1 MTTHRNTVA
10 TAGVVTIL
18 LLVASAGA
26 EPMSIGV
33 NFFRKTT
40 VDSTSNPGLVPGDN
54 WNNVSTAVGTT
65 RNLHDDSR
73 DVTPADVTVVSGRSW
88 NGFGAGTTDNAGFNR
103 MVRDGVFGSGAGD
116 KDDQVGISFAQIP
129 YAIYDVYVFTQSR
142 TTNGSALSI
151 TLGDTTYYYT
161 TDGHSVANEMKQITS
176 KKSEAPTKG
185 GAYAL
190 FRNVSGDSFVVKTGG
205 SRTGVIANQIFG
217 IHIVNASKS
226 LAVDSH
232 SAPITTTAFFS
243 QYCMKCH
250 GPQKHKGD
258 VRLDQIGSSVT
269 GDNHKLWENVV
280 HNIQRGDMPPEDETQ
295 PSRRQRQAFLKQ
307 ALSMLERYEAD
318 SQVAEDPLLRLTNQQ
333 IAHSLQDL
341 LGTPTHIA
349 DRLIRDPIDKHGFSI
364 QNELDLSGAHLLL
377 YADLLDEVLQEVFPD
392 NLTPPDNVFRVTG
405 NDWEKC
411 HWAGD
416 NFLYRNLRR
425 LYEGPD
431 WLGDKFRIP
440 IPPKHEFRMYLRDNR
455 GSGRFRVGLTVRN
468 EPPAN
473 GGPQVPQELGIYLCQ
488 GGDLPYKLV
497 RAIQVPVKEGPQHF
511 EMFGS
516 LADHLGTSTR
526 RIVKDDR
533 SPGYWLSFRT
543 LTIMN
548 HNELNGY
555 RLPRRH
561 LSTDP
566 IFLVRADDQWIKAF
580 GNKPG
585 LRASVNGNNGRHGNE
600 GPSPGEGGGA
610 AVYPDAMKSHGHA
623 IIERVEFEVPYHA
636 SWPPP
641 VAKPFL
647 KDGRILRESLKAG
660 LKQFAARA
668 WRRPLDAKDTIYIEL
683 LCEKEQVAGRSGTA
697 ALRNVVKTILLDSK
711 FLFLNNSDR
720 HELASRLS
728 YFLWNGPPDDR
739 LIAAV
744 GSRTPITD
752 DVVKRE
758 VDRLL
763 ADKRSERFVSDFVGQ
778 WIDFRAF
785 DAVAIDPNYYPRFKN
800 TRLGV
805 RTKEHMKLESVAFF
819 SEILHRNLSCMNFL
833 ESDFVMLNDMMAEH
847 YGVPPVHTARF
858 VRAPALKTRGGG
870 ILTQGSFL
878 LGHSNGQDAHAIKRG
893 VWLRGRL
900 LGDPPADPPP
910 EIPGLEEQPS
920 DGKPQGREL
929 SIKKK
934 FDRHLATGTTCYD
947 CHKDIDPWGIAMEG
961 FDAVGLPRTRIVG
974 AGLVMKD
981 VAIAGRPVNG
991 LLPLKQYLFEK
1002 HRDDFSRGV
1011 TQHMLS
1017 YALGRP
1023 LTYRDEQQ
1031 IADLQAVFKK
1041 SGYQMRSLIHAI
1053 ATSPD
1058 FGADRIKEPHRG
1070 NNK

>member
-1 MTTHRNTVA
+1 MAAHRNTVA
-10 TAGVVTIL
+10 SASVAIIL
-18 LLVASAGA
+18 LLVASVGA
-26 EPMSIGV
+26 EPVSIGV
-33 NFFRKTT
+33 NFFQKTT
-40 VDSTSNPGLVPGDN
+40 VDSTSSPGLVHGEN

-73 DVTPADVTVVSGRSW
+73 DTTPADVTVVSGRSW
-88 NGFGAGTTDNAGFNR
+88 NGFGAGTTGNPGFNR
-103 MVRDGVFGSGAGD
+103 IVSDGVFGSGAGD
-116 KDDQVGISFAQIP
+116 NDDQVGISFAQIP

-142 TTNGSALSI
+142 TTNDSALSV

-161 TDGHSVANEMKQITS
+161 TDGHSVANEMKQIAS
-176 KKSEAPTKG
+176 KTPGAPTKG
-185 GAYAL
+185 GSYAL
-190 FRNVSGDSFVVKTGG
+190 FRNVSGDSFAIKTGG
-205 SRTGVIANQIFG
+205 SRTGVISNQIFG
-217 IHIVNASKS
+217 VHIVASS
-226 LAVDSH
+226 NIPLAIGRP
-232 SAPITTTAFFS
+232 PITTTAFFS
-243 QYCMKCH
+243 QHCVKCH

-258 VRLDQIGSSVT
+258 VRLDQIGSGVS

-280 HNIQRGDMPPEDETQ
+280 HNIQRGDMPPKDETQ
-295 PSRRQRQAFLKQ
+295 PSRRHRQAFLKQ
-307 ALSMLERYEAD
+307 AMSMLERHNAD
-318 SQVAEDPLLRLTNQQ
+318 NQIENDPLLRLTNQQ

-341 LGTPTHIA
+341 LGTATHIA
-349 DRLIRDPIDKHGFSI
+349 DRLIRDPVDKHGFSR
-364 QNELDLSGAHLLL
+364 QNDLDLSGSHLLL
-377 YADLLDEVLQEVFPD
+377 YADLLNEMLQEVFPD
-392 NLTPPDNVFRVTG
+392 NLTPSDNVFRVTG

-416 NFLYRNLRR
+416 NFLYRGLRR

-431 WLGDKFRIP
+431 WLADSFRIP
-440 IPPKHEFRMYLRDNR
+440 IPPKHEFRIYLRDNR
-455 GSGRFRVGLTVRN
+455 NSGRFRVGLTVRN

-473 GGPQVPQELGIYLCQ
+473 GGPRVPQELGIYLCQ

-497 RAIQVPVKEGPQHF
+497 RAIRVPAKEGAQHF
-511 EMFGS
+511 ELFGS
-516 LADHLGTSTR
+516 LADHLGTSTK

-543 LTIMN
+543 LTITN
-548 HNELNGY
+548 HNELKGY
-555 RLPRRH
+555 RLPGRH

-600 GPSPGEGGGA
+600 GGGA

-641 VAKPFL
+641 VVKPFL
-647 KDGRILRESLKAG
+647 KDGRISRESLKVG

-711 FLFLNNSDR
+711 FLYLNNSDR
-720 HELASRLS
+720 HGLASRLS

-739 LIAAV
+739 LTAAI
-744 GSRTPITD
+744 GSKTPISD

-778 WIDFRAF
+778 WIDFTAF

-847 YGVPPVHTARF
+847 YGAPPVHSARF

-870 ILTQGSFL
+870 ILAHASFL

-910 EIPGLEEQPS
+910 EVPGLEEQPS
-920 DGKPQGREL
+920 ADKPQGRQL
-929 SIKKK
+929 SIKEK

-947 CHKDIDPWGIAMEG
+947 CHKDIDHWGIAMEG
-961 FDAVGLPRTRIVG
+961 FDAVGLPRTKIVK
-974 AGLVMKD
+974 AGPVLKD
-981 VAIAGRPVNG
+981 VAIAGHAING
-991 LLPLKQYLFEK
+991 LLPLKQYLVEK
-1002 HRDDFSRGV
+1002 HLDEFSRGF

-1031 IADLQAVFKK
+1031 IANLQGAFKK

-1058 FGADRIKEPHRG
+1058 FGAGRIKESHRD

>member
-1 MTTHRNTVA
+1 V
-10 TAGVVTIL
+10 
-18 LLVASAGA
+18 
-26 EPMSIGV
+26 SIGV
-33 NFFRKTT
+33 NFFQKTT
-40 VDSTSNPGLVPGDN
+40 VNSTSNPGLVPGEN

-73 DVTPADVTVVSGRSW
+73 DTTPADVTVVSGRSW
-88 NGFGAGTTDNAGFNR
+88 NGFGAGTTGNAGFNR
-103 MVRDGVFGSGAGD
+103 MVSDGVFGSGAGD
-116 KDDQVGISFAQIP
+116 SDDQVGISFAQIP
-129 YAIYDVYVFTQSR
+129 YATYDVYVFTQSR

-151 TLGDTTYYYT
+151 TLGDTTYHYT
-161 TDGHSVANEMKQITS
+161 TDGHSIANEMKQITS
-176 KKSEAPTKG
+176 KTAGAPTKG
-185 GAYAL
+185 GSYAL
-190 FRNVSGDSFVVKTGG
+190 FRNVSGDSFVIKTGG
-205 SRTGVIANQIFG
+205 SRTGVISNQIFG
-217 IHIVNASKS
+217 VHIV
-226 LAVDSH
+226 DS
-232 SAPITTTAFFS
+232 SDIPLPSRRPPITTTAFFS

-258 VRLDQIGSSVT
+258 VRLDQIDPRVT
-269 GDNHKLWENVV
+269 GDNHKLWETIV
-280 HNIQRGDMPPEDETQ
+280 HNIQRGDMPPDEEAQ
-295 PSRRQRQAFLKQ
+295 PSRRHRQAFLTQ
-307 ALSMLERYEAD
+307 ALTMLERHEDDNQAG
-318 SQVAEDPLLRLTNQQ
+318 EDPLLRLTNQQ

-341 LGTPTHIA
+341 LGTATHIA
-349 DRLIRDPIDKHGFSI
+349 DRLIRDPVDKHGFSM
-364 QNELDLSGAHLLL
+364 QNDLDLSGPHLLL
-377 YADLLDEVLQEVFPD
+377 YADLLDEILQEVLPD
-392 NLTPPDNVFRVTG
+392 NLTPPDNVFRVVG

-416 NFLYRNLRR
+416 NFLYRGLRR

-440 IPPKHEFRMYLRDNR
+440 IPPRHEFRMYLRDNR
-455 GSGRFRVGLTVRN
+455 SSGRFRVGLTVRN
-468 EPPAN
+468 EPPGN
-473 GGPQVPQELGIYLCQ
+473 GGPRVPQELGIYLCQ

-497 RAIQVPVKEGPQHF
+497 RAIQVPAKEGAQHF
-511 EMFGS
+511 EMSGS
-516 LADHLGTSTR
+516 LADHLGISTR
-526 RIVKDDR
+526 PIVNDDR

-548 HNELNGY
+548 HNELKGY
-555 RLPRRH
+555 RLPARH

-566 IFLVRADDQWIKAF
+566 VFLVRADDQWIKAF
-580 GNKPG
+580 GNQPG

-600 GPSPGEGGGA
+600 GGGP

-647 KDGRILRESLKAG
+647 KDGLILRESLQAG
-660 LKQFAARA
+660 MKQFAARA
-668 WRRPLDAKDTIYIEL
+668 WRRPLDAKDRIYIDL

-697 ALRNVVKTILLDSK
+697 ALRNAMKTVLLDSR
-711 FLFLNNSDR
+711 FLFLINSDR
-720 HELASRLS
+720 HGLASRLS
-728 YFLWNGPPDDR
+728 CFLWNGPPDDR
-739 LIAAV
+739 LIAAFD
-744 GSRTPITD
+744 GRTPISD

-763 ADKRSERFVSDFVGQ
+763 ADKRSERFVSEFVGQ
-778 WIDFRAF
+778 WIDFTAF
-785 DAVAIDPNYYPRFKN
+785 DAVAIDPNYYPRFRN

-847 YGVPPVHTARF
+847 YGAPPVHTARF
-858 VRAPALKTRGGG
+858 VRATALKTRGGG

-900 LGDPPADPPP
+900 LGNPPADPPP
-910 EIPGLEEQPS
+910 EVPGLTEQPS
-920 DGKPQGREL
+920 AGTLQGRQL
-929 SIKKK
+929 SIKEK
-934 FDRHLATGTTCYD
+934 FDRHLTTGTTCYD

-961 FDAVGLPRTRIVG
+961 FDAVGLPRTKIVK
-974 AGLVMKD
+974 AGPVLKD
-981 VAIAGRPVNG
+981 VAIAGHAVNG
-991 LLPLKQYLFEK
+991 LLPLKQHLLKK
-1002 HRDDFSRGV
+1002 HRDDFSRGF

-1023 LTYRDEQQ
+1023 LTYRDDQQ
-1031 IADLQAVFKK
+1031 ITNLQAAFRN

-1053 ATSPD
+1053 AASPE
-1058 FGADRIKEPHRG
+1058 FGTGRIQEPHRG
-1070 NNK
+1070 HSK